1 VHAWLVPVGLDTR
14 RLLAAAAADLLGVD
28 PARVEVAT
36 EPGGRP
42 VVRAAA
48 GAAWVSLSHGPGV
61 LAVAASLAGPVG
73 IDVEGET
80 VAPEVTELAGRWFT
94 PAEADWL
101 RDRPAASRP
110 RDFLLLW
117 TAKEALGKASGAGL
131 RTAGLRTA
139 GLRTAGLP
147 TAGLSDA
154 GLRRRVPLP
163 PVVDGGFHPVPGA
176 AHLAHLAYPAPHA
189 HPAARAGL
197 VLAVASGV
205 AVPGLLVHDLI
216 ADDGLG
222 QVAPDAG
229 GGATGH
235 VAARSTARSRLS
247 LPVVVRGN

>member
-1 VHAWLVPVGLDTR
+1 MERARVHAWLVPAGPDDAR
-14 RLLAAAAADLLGVD
+14 WLLAAAAAGLLGVD
-28 PARVEVAT
+28 PARVEVTT

-48 GAAWVSLSHGPGV
+48 GAAWVSLSHGPGM

-101 RDRPAASRP
+101 RDRPAASVT
-110 RDFLLLW
+110 RDLLLLW

-131 RTAGLRTA
+131 RTAGR
-139 GLRTAGLP
+139 
-147 TAGLSDA
+147 SDA
-154 GLRRRVPLP
+154 GLRRRLPLP
-163 PVVDGGFHPVPGA
+163 PVVDGGFHPVAGA
-176 AHLAHLAYPAPHA
+176 AWLAHPAPH
-189 HPAARAGL
+189 AGL

-205 AVPGLLVHDLI
+205 AVSGLLVHDLVDGPSHG
-216 ADDGLG
+216 ADS
-222 QVAPDAG
+222 
-229 GGATGH
+229 GATGH
-235 VAARSTARSRLS
+235 VAARSTAGSRLS